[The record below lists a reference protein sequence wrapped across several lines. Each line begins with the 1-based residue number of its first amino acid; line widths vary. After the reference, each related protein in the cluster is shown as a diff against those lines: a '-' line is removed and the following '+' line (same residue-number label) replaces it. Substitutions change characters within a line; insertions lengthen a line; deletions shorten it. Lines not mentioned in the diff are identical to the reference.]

1 MYAAT
6 GGLHKHWP
14 LTLRH
19 WQDEEDRGSIAS
31 VMSESILLIV
41 PSMDG
46 LQTNPMYVSKPV
58 CVCVYCTSL
67 LWTERRAFQ
76 EKCSTRNDRLAT
88 ACSPLYSQPALLSN
102 PLSDVEWIMIGTRSP
117 CDLAHAY
124 KAHFILLNKKGKKN
138 NMCEELK
145 DCFAYKNPVW
155 GASSLFQSTAAG
167 EVCLHLAL
175 LCDWLTGYRA
185 EQRASQGSGEEGIQ
199 GFSSG
204 TWCQTQ
210 EGDRE
215 LIHSP
220 QKPAWCLRNGPGN
233 APNTIKLVVNTFL
246 IISHN

>member
-1 MYAAT
+1 M
-6 GGLHKHWP
+6 W
-14 LTLRH
+14 
-19 WQDEEDRGSIAS
+19 
-31 VMSESILLIV
+31 
-41 PSMDG
+41 
-46 LQTNPMYVSKPV
+46 VSL

-102 PLSDVEWIMIGTRSP
+102 PLSNVKWIMIGARSP
-117 CDLAHAY
+117 FDLAHAY

-145 DCFAYKNPVW
+145 DCFAYEDPVW

-185 EQRASQGSGEEGIQ
+185 EQRASQGSGEEGNR
-199 GFSSG
+199 GFLVGCGVRHRRGIGNLFTVPKTCTVPRKRTSKCSKYY
-204 TWCQTQ
+204 QT
-210 EGDRE
+210 GSKH
-215 LIHSP
+215 I
-220 QKPAWCLRNGPGN
+220 
-233 APNTIKLVVNTFL
+233 PNN
-246 IISHN
+246 